1 MKYLENLNGFELFNE
16 FLILFARVL
25 VVIMTYW

>member
-1 MKYLENLNGFELFNE
+1 MKYLENQNGFELFNE

-25 VVIMTYW
+25 VVIMTY